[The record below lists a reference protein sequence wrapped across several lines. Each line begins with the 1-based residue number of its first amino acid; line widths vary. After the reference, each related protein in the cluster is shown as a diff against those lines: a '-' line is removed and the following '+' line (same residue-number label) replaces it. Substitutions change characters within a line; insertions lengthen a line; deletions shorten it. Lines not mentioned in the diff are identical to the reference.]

1 MRKTLLAL
9 AAGVVLAGPSFAAD
23 PGWPEYGGD
32 AGGQRFSQAHQI
44 TRANVGTLA
53 VAWTFSTG
61 DLSTHGGV
69 MKRASFEN
77 TPILAEGGNCGASI
91 PSSTRAFTIPMTISA
106 AVWHSPATRRLA
118 RVRPAFI

>member
-9 AAGVVLAGPSFAAD
+9 AAGVVLSGPCFAAD

-44 TRANVGTLA
+44 TRANVASLA

-61 DLSTHGGV
+61 DMSTHGGV

-77 TPILAEGGNCGASI
+77 TPILAEGRLYICSPFNEVSALDPG
-91 PSSTRAFTIPMTISA
+91 TRSGMQQLIKEPVAKA
-106 AVWHSPATRRLA
+106 N
-118 RVRPAFI
+118 